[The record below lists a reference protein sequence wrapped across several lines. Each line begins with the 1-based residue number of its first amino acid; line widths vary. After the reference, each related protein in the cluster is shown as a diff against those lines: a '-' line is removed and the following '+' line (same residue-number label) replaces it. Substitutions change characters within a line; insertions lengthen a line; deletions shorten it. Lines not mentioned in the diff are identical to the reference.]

1 MIKLNKAVIHRFVQ
15 IFLFF
20 CGIVLV
26 HLLALG
32 LTSSSWG
39 DVLRSISQ
47 QDIEQMLADI
57 ERYFFSTLLH
67 LYIISYLLFACLPVK
82 IRCSRWW
89 LRGIYFVIFYFL
101 NICIYFFRYS
111 YSHFFLSPCLNYIS
125 KNFLYQYL
133 NDKRLIFKIIGFILS
148 FHPLFL

>member
-101 NICIYFFRYS
+101 NIFIY
-111 YSHFFLSPCLNYIS
+111 LWI
-125 KNFLYQYL
+125 
-133 NDKRLIFKIIGFILS
+133 
-148 FHPLFL
+148 

>member
-1 MIKLNKAVIHRFVQ
+1 MSFMLYFGGVILKKPLSYKCIFRAAYFAAFVLSGIGEMIKLNKAVIHRFVQ

-101 NICIYFFRYS
+101 NICIY
-111 YSHFFLSPCLNYIS
+111 LWI
-125 KNFLYQYL
+125 
-133 NDKRLIFKIIGFILS
+133 
-148 FHPLFL
+148 

>member
-67 LYIISYLLFACLPVK
+67 LYLVSVICLFA
-82 IRCSRWW
+82 
-89 LRGIYFVIFYFL
+89 G
-101 NICIYFFRYS
+101 
-111 YSHFFLSPCLNYIS
+111 
-125 KNFLYQYL
+125 
-133 NDKRLIFKIIGFILS
+133 
-148 FHPLFL
+148 